1 MGHAVQIGGP
11 RREAHGR
18 LIDLTQRVQIT
29 PQKGYLLGEIQKP
42 IHTSPTHTA
51 TTSSLIETPSTSGA
65 CCPRCNLPSPADPP
79 CTLAEPASAGPASN
93 VPDAADLE
101 ENPSQPGRRNSRR
114 AAALPSP
121 TVEDVPIDRLRP
133 DPANPRRI
141 GESEL
146 DSLTR
151 SLRQFGFVQPVLA
164 RRQDG
169 SVIGGHQ
176 RLVAARRLG
185 LTTIPVTW
193 LDLSIEG
200 ARLLGLALNRISGT
214 WDDQL
219 LARLLADL
227 GSLPEI
233 DLSLSGFED
242 DEVRDLLRSLD
253 AREKREQIEIF
264 DLDEALS
271 AATRAP
277 RTAPGELWALGEH
290 RLLVGDA
297 TRPEDIE
304 RVLAG
309 RRAGMVFTDPPY
321 NVSLGDHGGQG
332 RGARRRRIANDSL
345 DPVAWETFVRAW
357 VRTLLAVTDGAIYI
371 CMSSKEL
378 PLLSRVLA
386 DEGGHWSDTIIWAKD
401 RFVLGRADYQRA
413 YEPIWYG
420 WREGAAHHW
429 CGDRDQSDLWQI
441 ARPAD
446 SPLHPTMKPLPLMER
461 AISNSSR
468 AGDLVLDAF
477 AGSGSTLVACERTGR
492 LCAGIEIDPV
502 YADVALARWERFSG
516 EGAERLDGV
525 IPAADPDAPA
535 DGGARW

>member
-1 MGHAVQIGGP
+1 
-11 RREAHGR
+11 
-18 LIDLTQRVQIT
+18 LC
-29 PQKGYLLGEIQKP
+29 
-42 IHTSPTHTA
+42 
-51 TTSSLIETPSTSGA
+51 PSTDIA
-65 CCPRCNLPSPADPP
+65 PRLHPDPLAAVTEAAI
-79 CTLAEPASAGPASN
+79 TLTEAST
-93 VPDAADLE
+93 PDAADLQ
-101 ENPSQPGRRNSRR
+101 ENPGQPGLRTCRR

-121 TVEDVPIDRLRP
+121 TVEQVAIDLLRP

-151 SLRQFGFVQPVLA
+151 SLRRFGFVQPVLA
-164 RRQDG
+164 RRQD
-169 SVIGGHQ
+169 STVIGGHQ

-185 LTTIPVTW
+185 LTTVPVIW
-193 LDLSIEG
+193 VDLTVEG

-214 WDDQL
+214 WDEQL

-227 GSLPEI
+227 QSSPSI
-233 DLSLSGFED
+233 DLSLSGFGD
-242 DEVRDLLRSLD
+242 DEVRDLLRNLD

-297 TRPEDIE
+297 TRPEDVE

-332 RGARRRRIANDSL
+332 RGTRRRRIANDSL
-345 DPVAWETFVRAW
+345 DPVAWEAFVRAW
-357 VRTLLAVTDGAIYI
+357 ARTLLAVTDGAIYI

-386 DEGGHWSDTIIWAKD
+386 EEGAHWSDTIIWDKD

-420 WREGAAHHW
+420 WREGAGHTW

-446 SPLHPTMKPLPLMER
+446 SPLHPTTKR
-461 AISNSSR
+461 
-468 AGDLVLDAF
+468 
-477 AGSGSTLVACERTGR
+477 CH
-492 LCAGIEIDPV
+492 
-502 YADVALARWERFSG
+502 
-516 EGAERLDGV
+516 
-525 IPAADPDAPA
+525 
-535 DGGARW
+535 